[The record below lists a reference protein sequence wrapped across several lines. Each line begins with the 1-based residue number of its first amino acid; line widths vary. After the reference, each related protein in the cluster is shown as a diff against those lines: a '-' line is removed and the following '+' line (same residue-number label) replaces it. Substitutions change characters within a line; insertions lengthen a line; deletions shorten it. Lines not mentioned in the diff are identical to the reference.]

1 MADVTQPIQ
10 QHQAT
15 AQQQGSAA
23 PATGPSDTQQSRQG
37 LTGEGQ
43 RSCRLAGGL
52 ARGGRWQGREGHENR
67 LRC

>member
-37 LTGEGQ
+37 LTGEG
-43 RSCRLAGGL
+43 
-52 ARGGRWQGREGHENR
+52 
-67 LRC
+67 